1 MVGLPARGKSYIS
14 KKLMRYLNWGGFE
27 SAEFNVGSYRRKI
40 GLASAD
46 SNFFAAGNSDAKRVR
61 DEMAMAVQESMYAWI
76 KDTSS
81 NKRRVAIFDATNTTI
96 SRRKALAKKA
106 RSEKVFLLFIESICD
121 DPKVLQQ
128 NYKLK
133 LANDDYKDVDGDSA
147 LKDFISR
154 VEAYEQ
160 VYEPIQDDEDNE
172 RISYVKMINV
182 GQKVITRN
190 CTGYLPSQVA
200 LYLSNLHVNP
210 RKIYLSLNAEL
221 DTDHGNDPNRPGP
234 VVHKIRM
241 GPKGNSSDALSLHLS
256 SNNLQDLVN
265 NSNSSIGSSSPSA
278 VDSPGGNRGI
288 FSELRRRMG
297 TNSTSTDFLGATAD
311 MERPRKLTEAGK
323 HYTQQLSRYLEALYK
338 DEPKSSAPVKIARR
352 QSIGGADVDL
362 EGDDDACMHA
372 GAQLMTLTGTATVHA
387 DSIAHLRAA
396 FKCYNTP
403 LLNELR
409 GGDLQGYRMDDI
421 KQMFPEEYK
430 KRKADK
436 LNYRYPG
443 AAGES
448 YRDVIER
455 LRPII
460 VELERQR
467 HSVLVVCHM
476 AVLRC
481 IYAYFMDIA
490 LEDIPHLEFDKHI
503 LYELTPGPFGCLVCK
518 RSLSDEPTLL

>member
-1 MVGLPARGKSYIS
+1 
-14 KKLMRYLNWGGFE
+14 MRYLNWGGFE
-27 SAEFNVGSYRRKI
+27 SVEFNVGSYRRKI

-46 SNFFAAGNSDAKRVR
+46 SNFFAANNADAKRVR

-133 LANDDYKDVDGDSA
+133 LANDDYKDVDGESA
-147 LKDFISR
+147 LKDFVSR

-200 LYLSNLHVNP
+200 LYLSNLHINP

-221 DTDHGNDPNRPGP
+221 ETDHGDDPNRPGP

-241 GPKGNSSDALSLHLS
+241 GPKGGSTDGLSKHLS
-256 SNNLQDLVN
+256 ANSLQELVHGN
-265 NSNSSIGSSSPSA
+265 ASATTTSQSPDSPS
-278 VDSPGGNRGI
+278 SRGI
-288 FSELRRRMG
+288 FDELRRRMG
-297 TNSTSTDFLGATAD
+297 TQSPSSDYLGATAD

-323 HYTQQLSRYLEALYK
+323 HYTHQLARYLEALYGHGEYV
-338 DEPKSSAPVKIARR
+338 DQTSPVKTARR
-352 QSIGGADVDL
+352 QSIAK
-362 EGDDDACMHA
+362 EEEDDITP

-387 DSIAHLRAA
+387 DSIVHLRTV

-409 GGDLQGYRMDDI
+409 GGDLQGYRMSDI
-421 KQMFPEEYK
+421 KHMFPEEYK

-490 LEDIPHLEFDKHI
+490 LEDIPHLDFEKHA
-503 LYELTPGPFGCLVCK
+503 LYELTPGPFGCLVTK
-518 RSLSDEPTLL
+518 RNPGEEMRNLALR